1 MKKNKTIAYTAV
13 FTALAFILSY
23 LESLLPAFT
32 GIPGV
37 KPGFAN
43 IVVLVALA
51 VLGVREAVLIAVI
64 RIILSGFAF
73 NGMFAMIYSFAGAAL
88 SLLTM
93 IILSRAPFKSVAHR
107 KADGSEGH
115 KKTGRFGTTGIS
127 IAGGVMH
134 NVGQVIAAVI
144 VTGPTVFYY
153 LPILIISGII
163 AGAITGIIA
172 GVTTARLQRNA

>member
-1 MKKNKTIAYTAV
+1 MKNNKTIAYTAV

-88 SLLTM
+88 SLATI
-93 IILSRAPFKSVAHR
+93 IILSKASFKTV
-107 KADGSEGH
+107 KDGTEGH

-134 NVGQVIAAVI
+134 NVGQVIAAVV
-144 VTGPTVFYY
+144 VTGPAVFYY

-172 GVTTARLQRNA
+172 GLTTARLQRNV